1 MGDTYT
7 KGRTLFDTK
16 DLFSA
21 LMAFGKA
28 FGPDSAEKV
37 HAVVS
42 YPCNTE
48 KYKTPCTLV
57 EKKDCFAISE
67 NWQES
72 YLTLGEVAGRIK
84 NIKSAQFLLGIFDLN
99 IAAVNINSLY
109 DYETKKFLDVTDP
122 QIREKVRDGLIL
134 AMQKLS
140 SNFIIE
146 DSVKGFHVFFQCLP
160 NEYYTPSYRYILLGE
175 KYACKYNILSCKPI
189 INLTKQGRV
198 QTSLFGKC
206 TLLGYGRFIKDY
218 KICFMGESPN
228 LSFLP
233 DVFSCRNN
241 DFLAFEERIEFLEKQ
256 KMLKE
261 NDCREMVKAEI
272 FYEWFLNE
280 PHTIFRDRAIE
291 KMVSHYIITVKNRV
305 PDPIEEDIFLL
316 DEKGE
321 IEIVKLD
328 PNIDPV
334 KAEAVRRAT
343 INSVYQF
350 YDYLNSLDTGL
361 KFNEEQVLQE
371 FYSFCM
377 DRGLEPRG
385 LWNYTNGKLLFANR
399 FYKVLLNL
407 AKKDIST
414 RLKMSKDNFEIVDN
428 EQEEDYF

>member
-1 MGDTYT
+1 MGDTYA

-42 YPCNTE
+42 YPCNTD

-72 YLTLGEVAGRIK
+72 YLTLGEVAGKIK

-109 DYETKKFLDVTDP
+109 DYETKNFLDVTDF

-160 NEYYTPSYRYILLGE
+160 NEYYAPSYRYILLGD
-175 KYACKYNILSCKPI
+175 KYVCKYNILSCKPI
-189 INLTKQGRV
+189 INLTKQGRA
-198 QTSLFGKC
+198 QTSLFGRC

-218 KICFMGESPN
+218 KICFIGESSN

-291 KMVSHYIITVKNRV
+291 KMVSHYIVTVKNRV

-328 PNIDPV
+328 PDIDPV

-428 EQEEDYF
+428 EQEDYF